1 MLTLIGSLLGF
12 VTSTGPGIFK
22 QIMDSRQDVKDKE
35 HELALMAQ
43 QSKDRRDEA
52 VITSAG
58 DANVAVQ
65 ESTQELTKRGSLW
78 TVNLAASVRPIIT
91 YCFFFEFVL
100 LTVLSSF
107 GYIDQAQF
115 NQIFEPV
122 SGIFATIISF
132 WFGQRLVSKWA
143 K

>member
-1 MLTLIGSLLGF
+1 MSL
-12 VTSTGPGIFK
+12 TGPGIFK
-22 QIMDSRQDVKDKE
+22 QIMDSRQDAKDKE
-35 HELALMAQ
+35 HELKLLS
-43 QSKDRRDEA
+43 QSASDRRDEA

-65 ESTQELTKRGSLW
+65 ESTQELTKRSSLW

>member
-1 MLTLIGSLLGF
+1 MLTLLGSVLGF

-22 QIMDSRQDVKDKE
+22 QIMDRRQDAKDKE
-35 HELALMAQ
+35 HELKLLS
-43 QSKDRRDEA
+43 QSASDRRDEA

-132 WFGQRLVSKWA
+132 WFGHRLVSKWA

>member
-1 MLTLIGSLLGF
+1 MISLIGSLLGF

-22 QIMDSRQDVKDKE
+22 QIMDSKQDAKDKS

-43 QSKDRRDEA
+43 ESKDRRDEA

>member
-1 MLTLIGSLLGF
+1 MLTLLGSVLGF

-43 QSKDRRDEA
+43 ESKDRRDEA

-78 TVNLAASVRPIIT
+78 TVNHAAAVRPIIT

>member
-1 MLTLIGSLLGF
+1 MLTLLGSVLGF

-22 QIMDSRQDVKDKE
+22 QIMDSRQD
-35 HELALMAQ
+35 
-43 QSKDRRDEA
+43 

>member
-1 MLTLIGSLLGF
+1 MLTLLGSVLGF

-65 ESTQELTKRGSLW
+65 ECTQELTKRGSLW